1 MKRPLSEDFIK
12 QNLEDAGCDCDLIE
26 CILADY
32 EASDKEEMRKRLN
45 KHRKELLDLVH
56 ENYKKIFEQM
66 FDPEYQGDISTEDYE
81 LDSNADTSV
90 ADYVWL
96 PFRFDGEMGYL
107 DWKDEWRIEEYE

>member
-1 MKRPLSEDFIK
+1 MKVFDISICYLGKRLLRYNQEEAVMKRPLSEDFIK

-56 ENYKKIFEQM
+56 ENYKKI
-66 FDPEYQGDISTEDYE
+66 DCLDYLCYQIEKEKGDK
-81 LDSNADTSV
+81 NV
-90 ADYVWL
+90 
-96 PFRFDGEMGYL
+96 
-107 DWKDEWRIEEYE
+107 K